1 MSDAAS
7 PQSKGPLADLVVIE
21 LGTLIAGPF
30 CGQILA
36 DFGAEVIKLEDP
48 ATGDP
53 MRQWG
58 RSLPKG
64 LSPWWPVIGRNKKS
78 VTVNLRS
85 PEGQAIVRD
94 LALQADVLIEN
105 FRPGAMEKWGLSYES
120 LSAGNPRLIMA
131 RVSGF
136 GQTGP
141 YAPRAGYGLIGGADI
156 LIENFRPGTMEKWG
170 LGYDA
175 LSPANPGLIMA
186 RVSGFGQTGPYAQR
200 AGYGL
205 IGEAMGGLR
214 AITGEPDRP
223 PARAGVSIGDS
234 LAATHAVMGVLMA
247 LHHRERTGRGQVI
260 DAAIYESVLAM
271 MENMVT
277 EYDLTGYVRERS
289 GAVLPG
295 IAPSNV
301 YPTSDGMILIG
312 GNGDTVFARLC
323 EAMGEAGLKDDPR
336 YATHAARGVN
346 QTELDE
352 RIAAWSKTF
361 TSADLLA
368 LLERHGVPFGRVY
381 TAPDMLEDPQFVARE
396 AIVTVDHPVFGPVRM
411 QNAFPK
417 LSDTPGEVRWP
428 GPALGEHTEAV
439 LGARLGLDPAKL
451 AALKSAGV
459 I

>member
-1 MSDAAS
+1 MSDAP
-7 PQSKGPLADLVVIE
+7 PQPRGPLADLVVIE

-36 DFGAEVIKLEDP
+36 DFGAEVIKVEDP
-48 ATGDP
+48 GAGDP

-58 RSLPKG
+58 RSLPQG

-85 PEGQAIVRD
+85 PEGQAIVRE
-94 LALQADVLIEN
+94 LALKADVL
-105 FRPGAMEKWGLSYES
+105 
-120 LSAGNPRLIMA
+120 
-131 RVSGF
+131 V
-136 GQTGP
+136 
-141 YAPRAGYGLIGGADI
+141 
-156 LIENFRPGTMEKWG
+156 ENFRPGTMEKWG
-170 LGYDA
+170 LGYES
-175 LSPANPGLIMA
+175 LSAANPRLVMA
-186 RVSGFGQTGPYAQR
+186 RVSGFGQTGPYAAR

-234 LAATHAVMGVLMA
+234 LAATHAVMGILMA
-247 LHHRERTGRGQVI
+247 LHVRERTGRGQVI

-271 MENMVT
+271 MENLVT

-289 GAVLPG
+289 GSVLPG

-301 YPTSDGMILIG
+301 YPTADGMILIG
-312 GNGDTVFARLC
+312 GNGDRVFARLC
-323 EAMGEAGLKDDPR
+323 EAMGQAALKDDPR
-336 YATHAARGVN
+336 YRDHASRGVH

-352 RIAAWSKTF
+352 RIGAWSKGYA
-361 TSADLLA
+361 SAELLA
-368 LLERHGVPFGRVY
+368 LLEAHGVPCGRVFR
-381 TAPDMLEDPQFVARE
+381 APEMLEDEQYAARSS
-396 AIVTVDHPVFGPVRM
+396 IVTVDHPVFGPIRM

-417 LSDTPGEVRWP
+417 LSETPGAVRWP
-428 GPALGEHTEAV
+428 GPTLGEHTAAV
-439 LGARLGLDPAKL
+439 LSDKLGLTAERLD
-451 AALKSAGV
+451 ALKAAGV

>member
-1 MSDAAS
+1 MA
-7 PQSKGPLADLVVIE
+7 QGPLADLVVIE

-48 ATGDP
+48 GTGDP

-64 LSPWWPVIGRNKKS
+64 HSPWWPVIGRNKKS
-78 VTVNLRS
+78 VTLNLRS
-85 PEGQAIVRD
+85 AEGQAIARS
-94 LALQADVLIEN
+94 LIEQADV
-105 FRPGAMEKWGLSYES
+105 
-120 LSAGNPRLIMA
+120 
-131 RVSGF
+131 
-136 GQTGP
+136 
-141 YAPRAGYGLIGGADI
+141 

-170 LGYDA
+170 LGYET
-175 LSPANPGLIMA
+175 LSAVNPGLIMA
-186 RVSGFGQTGPYAQR
+186 RVSGFGQTGPYASR

-223 PARAGVSIGDS
+223 PARAGVSIRDS

-247 LHHRERTGRGQVI
+247 LHVRERTGRGQAV
-260 DAAIYESVLAM
+260 DASIYESVLAM

-277 EYDLTGYVRERS
+277 EYDITGYIRERS

-301 YPTSDGMILIG
+301 YPTADGMILIG

-323 EAMGEAGLKDDPR
+323 DAMGQPALKDDPR
-336 YATHAARGVN
+336 YVSHASRGVN

-352 RIAAWSKTF
+352 QHRRLDQDASPRRSICWRCS
-361 TSADLLA
+361 SAMA
-368 LLERHGVPFGRVY
+368 CR
-381 TAPDMLEDPQFVARE
+381 
-396 AIVTVDHPVFGPVRM
+396 
-411 QNAFPK
+411 
-417 LSDTPGEVRWP
+417 
-428 GPALGEHTEAV
+428 
-439 LGARLGLDPAKL
+439 
-451 AALKSAGV
+451 SAGSSPRRRCCRTRNTRRGTRS
-459 I
+459 